1 MGLKEI
7 EQKMMDTLS
16 TYAKIQA
23 VQGLIMALMPNQ
35 AAVLVGFDKGK
46 RERELF
52 FLIETFTIYV
62 QTTINAH
69 ALKAA
74 APAIFLVGLLYIG
87 MAMQYSYGAH
97 CESRYVY
104 VFFFLRTY
112 LFNFFLSSERT

>member
-46 RERELF
+46 RERE
-52 FLIETFTIYV
+52 
-62 QTTINAH
+62 
-69 ALKAA
+69 
-74 APAIFLVGLLYIG
+74 
-87 MAMQYSYGAH
+87 
-97 CESRYVY
+97 
-104 VFFFLRTY
+104 FFFFNRNVYDLRSNDDKRTRFKSCCTCDISSWVAVY
-112 LFNFFLSSERT
+112 RNGYAVFLWCTL

>member
-46 RERELF
+46 RERGFF
-52 FLIETFTIYV
+52 FLI
-62 QTTINAH
+62 
-69 ALKAA
+69 
-74 APAIFLVGLLYIG
+74 
-87 MAMQYSYGAH
+87 
-97 CESRYVY
+97 
-104 VFFFLRTY
+104 
-112 LFNFFLSSERT
+112 